1 MKRLLQDLKINK
13 KEYYFGV
20 HLDLSETEQIE
31 LFQDFLFSFLIQKQ
45 YTQNENIFCYNGNVH
60 IKIEIPKG
68 FYDFT
73 EKLNILKLFKYTEI
87 KSLPPFKI
95 LNELDKH
102 FNDDEDVKKDKQL
115 YMNYISRED
124 LVTFSSSLEPDQI
137 PENIRE
143 QRKTHRYLCQSEIQ
157 LVCNYL
163 KLFDSN
169 KTILKEK
176 NVLFYSYTPINYEIL
191 LEGWYYNPKYIE
203 EKECEEL
210 IKKYLNKENYTYH
223 QINIFIKVLYHQLK
237 LFSNNYNLMA
247 DTLHGAKIDG
257 IIRENFIKA
266 FLDLTKF
273 FTIGSFDEILDEQK
287 GTKFNYDENTIKE
300 IANKL
305 SSKEKKINFD
315 NLKNNSL
322 ICINEDG
329 QSITIMSNQIQNKEE
344 IDNLENLLNMG
355 KKDTG
360 KDRLHLIDF
369 TSDKNDDYTFFPGE
383 ITDEE
388 DKKIPNLKFL
398 SVIRR
403 YHKALINPRHKKIDF
418 FILGD
423 ISWI

>member
-1 MKRLLQDLKINK
+1 MGKELIKVKSIKKIEDPKKKLDKINDIEVISSSLAGYGKSTYIKLELEKEFKKEFGEKENEIKFKYICFPLGGVVKRSIIMKRLLQDLKINK

-157 LVCNYL
+157 LICNYL

-176 NVLFYSYTPINYEIL
+176 NVLFYSYTPINFEIL

-210 IKKYLNKENYTYH
+210 IKKYLNKENCTYH

-305 SSKEKKINFD
+305 SSKEKK
-315 NLKNNSL
+315 
-322 ICINEDG
+322 
-329 QSITIMSNQIQNKEE
+329 NK
-344 IDNLENLLNMG
+344 
-355 KKDTG
+355 
-360 KDRLHLIDF
+360 F
-369 TSDKNDDYTFFPGE
+369 
-383 ITDEE
+383 
-388 DKKIPNLKFL
+388 
-398 SVIRR
+398 
-403 YHKALINPRHKKIDF
+403 
-418 FILGD
+418 
-423 ISWI
+423 